1 MRQNSVDISANSAAL
16 KSSGENNKS
25 KKKEKKGINIPLT
38 IIGIVLCAVLLPI
51 LIINLILIIQGFGG
65 DKSKVP
71 NIGGYFPLMVESES
85 MEPTIMTGDLII
97 VHTVDN
103 ADELEVGDIVTY
115 WENQPGGALITHR
128 IAEVTTDSEGKK
140 VYRTKGDGNVIADSR
155 YLYPENVVGTY
166 KSRLAG
172 MGRIA
177 MFMQT
182 IPGLIVCVILP
193 LTLFVVYDIIRRK
206 RIAKANNNETAALL
220 AELEELKRQ
229 QAQRELEAE
238 STKTADS
245 DNKDDSTG
253 TAQPERS
260 DDTSSDEKVSEGA
273 ENSVSEDEAANENT
287 ADKEGQEK

>member
-1 MRQNSVDISANSAAL
+1 MKQNSVDVSVKNASIN
-16 KSSGENNKS
+16 SSGENKKS
-25 KKKEKKGINIPLT
+25 KKKEKTGINIPLT
-38 IIGIVLCAVLLPI
+38 VTGIVLCAVLLPI
-51 LIINLILIIQGFGG
+51 LVINMILIFQGFGG

-103 ADELEVGDIVTY
+103 ADDLQVGDIVTY

-128 IAEVTTDSEGKK
+128 IAEITTDSDGKK

-155 YLYPENVVGTY
+155 FLYPENVVGTY
-166 KSRLAG
+166 KTRLAG
-172 MGRIA
+172 MGKIA

-193 LTLFVVYDIIRRK
+193 LTLFVVYDVIRRK

-220 AELEELKRQ
+220 AELEELKKQ

-238 STKTADS
+238 NSKTAGSEDIQQSETVPAEKTPDS
-245 DNKDDSTG
+245 SEDAPSDVEKSAEDS
-253 TAQPERS
+253 PE
-260 DDTSSDEKVSEGA
+260 EK
-273 ENSVSEDEAANENT
+273 SVPEDEAQK
-287 ADKEGQEK
+287 D